1 MRHADHKTPESINN
15 VLLQLRANKALVERT
30 PGSFYFKSKAFL
42 HFREDPTG
50 LFADVKRG
58 LLGFKRMHV
67 NTKLEQERF
76 LNAVNGVIFAV
87 ASSPVRPKCKEATW
101 VWRAQPRK
109 KNVITVTCYF
119 INSKLSNHDVG
130 KSIFHT
136 KQTWPTP

>member
-1 MRHADHKTPESINN
+1 MKHADYKTPESLDN

-42 HFREDPTG
+42 HFREEPTG

-58 LLGFKRMHV
+58 LLGFERMRV

-76 LNAVNGVIFAV
+76 LNAVNGVLFAV
-87 ASSPVRPKCKEATW
+87 ASRPVRPKGKEATW

-109 KNVITVTCYF
+109 KRMSSLLLDI
-119 INSKLSNHDVG
+119 L
-130 KSIFHT
+130 
-136 KQTWPTP
+136 